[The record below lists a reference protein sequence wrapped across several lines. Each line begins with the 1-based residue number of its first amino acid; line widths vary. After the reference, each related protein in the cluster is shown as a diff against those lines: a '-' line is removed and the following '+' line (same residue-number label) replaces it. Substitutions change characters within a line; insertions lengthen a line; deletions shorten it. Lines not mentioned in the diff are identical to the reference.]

1 MCYWIFFITVQI
13 FQIELHRLAGHMGG
27 HFLYS
32 LAQYRIS
39 ALYMLY
45 VSIWYL
51 LRINGK
57 LLTLCMHVLAQCP

>member
-1 MCYWIFFITVQI
+1 
-13 FQIELHRLAGHMGG
+13 MGG

-51 LRINGK
+51 LRRNGK
-57 LLTLCMHVLAQCP
+57 LLTLCMHNECVGPVPLTRGDQGYWWSQLGGGGLGK

>member
-1 MCYWIFFITVQI
+1 
-13 FQIELHRLAGHMGG
+13 MGG

-51 LRINGK
+51 LRRNGK
-57 LLTLCMHVLAQCP
+57 LLTLCMHGPVPLTRGDQGYWWSQLGGGGLGK